1 MLEIE
6 LKKKIKN
13 YPDFTNKGI
22 LFRDIMPIL
31 QEPKI
36 YSELINKMSSSSI
49 IDNCDAIISIDAR
62 GFIFGSAIS
71 LIAKKPLLLA
81 RKKGKLPGKLI
92 SEKYNLEYG
101 SNELAMQVE
110 SLKTYNNYAIIDDLL
125 ATGGTV
131 KCVENLISKEGKSIV
146 GLIVVI
152 ELEELLAK
160 SGFKFPVESI
170 VKF

>member
-13 YPDFTNKGI
+13 YPDFPNKGI

-49 IDNCDAIISIDAR
+49 IYNCDAIISIDAR

-71 LIAKKPLLLA
+71 LLAKKPLLLA

-160 SGFKFPVESI
+160 SAFNFPVESI

>member
-1 MLEIE
+1 M
-6 LKKKIKN
+6 
-13 YPDFTNKGI
+13 
-22 LFRDIMPIL
+22 
-31 QEPKI
+31 
-36 YSELINKMSSSSI
+36 
-49 IDNCDAIISIDAR
+49 
-62 GFIFGSAIS
+62 
-71 LIAKKPLLLA
+71 LLA

-131 KCVENLISKEGKSIV
+131 KCVVNLISKEGKSIV

>member
-13 YPDFTNKGI
+13 YPDFPNKGI